1 MGGSQSSSHEDKIRE
16 LSGSG
21 AAITAGFSNIGNNSE
36 KSQSEMAAEQL
47 GLDPKNNPELSK
59 DGRYRVANKS
69 SEKYFFESQP
79 ANQKGGVNQD
89 NKLMQ
94 SLTVG
99 AEARK
104 ATEAAE
110 IIRQK
115 VAEQGEKINV
125 IDNTMSRDEIR
136 RILSE
141 SEGLNIGEKRRADLI
156 QTWRFMLASD
166 PIQYGFDAGF
176 LTGGVCAAIAIQWKQ
191 NRHPVRLASIWCGG
205 FAAGMITFPMA
216 MVFWEEYNMA
226 RITKNEKEMF
236 QAQRDDFHQKESV
249 VAAAKETK

>member
-1 MGGSQSSSHEDKIRE
+1 MGGSQSSEQKLQE

-21 AAITAGFSNIGNNSE
+21 PVLPTTSSSSSSSG
-36 KSQSEMAAEQL
+36 KSQSELAAEQL
-47 GLDPKNNPELSK
+47 GFDPSK
-59 DGRYRVANKS
+59 SSALIQDGRYRVANKS
-69 SEKYFFESQP
+69 SEKYFYESQP

-89 NKLMQ
+89 GRLMS

-99 AEARK
+99 AEALK

-110 IIRQK
+110 LIRQQ
-115 VAEQGEKINV
+115 VAAQGEKMTV
-125 IDNTMSRDEIR
+125 IDNSMSKDEIR

-141 SEGLNIGEKRRADLI
+141 SEGLNIGDKRRAELI

-176 LTGGVCAAIAIQWKQ
+176 LTGGVVAAIALQWKK

-226 RITKNEKEMF
+226 RIVRNEKEMF
-236 QAQRDDFHQKESV
+236 QAQRDDFHKKSNV
-249 VAAAKETK
+249 VVDAQEVK